1 MASIPYGGPPE
12 VIKVWFPTPS
22 YISSRPGVY
31 MMRSDIAVRAVLFDL
46 DNTLVRFID
55 AHRAACA
62 AVVDLV
68 GAGTADDLFTCFL
81 RPVHG
86 FESPEHIEDYLAS
99 IGCAADYDRAVA
111 LYEAAKLA
119 ALEPYAGVADVLG
132 ELCDAGLPLGV
143 VSDADALHAA
153 ARLER
158 CGLSCFF
165 EVVVTPDVTG
175 ERKPAAANFLY
186 ALDCLESSPT
196 SAVMVGDSLRRD
208 IEPANRLGLTSVHA
222 VYGDWHPGYD
232 CTPDHRLDTITAL
245 PPIVVP

>member
-1 MASIPYGGPPE
+1 
-12 VIKVWFPTPS
+12 
-22 YISSRPGVY
+22 
-31 MMRSDIAVRAVLFDL
+31 MRSDTAVRAVLFDL
-46 DNTLVRFID
+46 DNTLVRFVD
-55 AHRAACA
+55 AQKAACA

-68 GAGTADDLFTCFL
+68 GAGTAEDLFACFL
-81 RPVHG
+81 RPVHN
-86 FESPEHIEDYLAS
+86 FESPAHIEDYLAS
-99 IGCAADYDRAVA
+99 IGCAADCNRAAA

-132 ELCDAGLPLGV
+132 RIRCAGMPLGV

-158 CGLSCFF
+158 CGLSHFF

-186 ALDCLESSPT
+186 ALDRLGASPT

-208 IEPANRLGLTSVHA
+208 IEPANRLGLLSVHA
-222 VYGDWHPGYD
+222 VYGDWNPGYD
-232 CTPDHRLDTITAL
+232 CTPDHRLDEIAAL
-245 PPIVVP
+245 PPILLE